1 MKKDKAVRNA
11 ELKSAIIKQL
21 KSLIGPFIIFLII
34 LAGVLVTAFYKVEE
48 APTEVIKL
56 NGYEGDE
63 EDIIIENDKLIMK
76 MDSTSTQFSIEVKEN
91 GAIWYSNPQDA
102 DDDPLA
108 LKLDK
113 EKLKSTLLLTYS
125 TKNGVDTLFN
135 NYAYSMEKGIYDIEQ
150 GDDYIKVYYSI
161 GDTDKEFVIPTVIEV
176 SRMDAL
182 LKNMDKDASTRTL
195 EYYKKYDINK
205 LGKKDNKEELLAS
218 YPILGT
224 QPIYVLR
231 DTTKDNIKGKLEEY
245 FAAAGYTYEEY
256 QKDKELAGS
265 QAASEK
271 PVFNVN
277 VVYRLDGEKLVVEI
291 PLNEIEYKDNYPIY
305 YLNVLPYFGAG
316 GVNDEGYMLV
326 PEGGGAFINFNN
338 GKTAQNSYYANM
350 YGWDHAQNREAV
362 VHETETYFNAF
373 GVARNGSSFLC
384 IMEEGAPYASVM
396 ADISGKS
403 NSYNN
408 VSAQYTLVHRDQY
421 EMGDRYEGKMYVYQ
435 ESLPD
440 EKLVQS
446 YSFISSD
453 DYVDMAGVYRNYLEE
468 EAGDYLTANDDT
480 QTPAVIE
487 IVGAVDKVKQVAG
500 IPVSRPL
507 GLTSFQE
514 AQQIISQL
522 QQDGISNM
530 SVKLTGWMNG
540 GVQQKLLKK
549 VNPVSDLGGKK
560 DLKNLTEYALNNQ
573 VDLYLDGITDYA
585 YDSDLLD
592 GFFVFTDA
600 ARFVSKDKAEIYPYS
615 TVTYAKREKQEPHYL
630 LKASL
635 ASEMADNLVDAAE
648 KYSANVSFAEIGK
661 ELNSDYYKKNP
672 VSRQTVLE
680 TQEAK
685 LKDIK
690 DSGKKIMINM
700 GNNYAIAYSDM
711 VTNMDLNG
719 SSYSILD
726 GTAPVYQMAI
736 HGYVN
741 YTGEPLNL
749 TQNYEEELLR
759 SAEYGAGL
767 AFTLMDESAFTLQN
781 TLYTQYFGA
790 EYAAWHDK
798 LVEIYGRYNQ
808 ELGHTFNQRIVNH
821 EMITGNL
828 SCTEY
833 EDGTKVYVNYSYD
846 EITTPEGAKVP
857 SRDYFVIK

>member
-1 MKKDKAVRNA
+1 MKKDRAVRNA
-11 ELKSAIIKQL
+11 EIKSAIIKQL

-34 LAGVLVTAFYKVEE
+34 LAGVLFTAFYKEE
-48 APTEVIKL
+48 EEPTEVIKL
-56 NGYEGDE
+56 NGYEGGE
-63 EDIIIENDKLIMK
+63 EEIVIENDKLVMK
-76 MDSTSTQFSIEVKEN
+76 MDATSTQFSIEVKEN
-91 GAIWYSNPQDA
+91 GAVWYSNPQDA

-161 GDTDKEFVIPTVIEV
+161 GDTDKEFVIPTVIEAA
-176 SRMDAL
+176 RMDTL
-182 LKNMDKDASTRTL
+182 IKNMDKDASTRTL

-205 LGKKDNKEELLAS
+205 LGKKDNKEELLAA
-218 YPILGT
+218 YPILET

-256 QKDKELAGS
+256 EEDKLLAGE
-265 QAASEK
+265 QGASEK

-277 VVYRLDGEKLVVEI
+277 IIYRLDGDKLVVEV

-316 GVNDEGYMLV
+316 GVEDEGYMLV

-403 NSYNN
+403 ISYNN

-435 ESLPD
+435 EELPD

-453 DYVDMAGVYRNYLEE
+453 DYVDMATVYRKYLEE
-468 EAGDYLTANDDT
+468 TAGDYLTEKEDT
-480 QTPAVIE
+480 QAPAVIE

-500 IPVSRPL
+500 IPVSKPL
-507 GLTSFQE
+507 ELTSFKE
-514 AQQIISQL
+514 AQQIISEL
-522 QQDGISNM
+522 KQDGITNM
-530 SVKLTGWMNG
+530 SVKLSGWMNG

-549 VNPVSDLGGKK
+549 AKPVSELGGKK
-560 DLKNLTEYALNNQ
+560 DLKKLTEYALDNE

-585 YDSDLLD
+585 YDSNLFD
-592 GFFVFTDA
+592 GFLVFKDA

-615 TVTYAKREKQEPHYL
+615 TVTYAKRDKQEPHYL
-630 LKASL
+630 LKAAL
-635 ASEMADNLVDAAE
+635 ASEMVDNLVEATDD
-648 KYSANVSFAEIGK
+648 YSANVSFAELGK

-672 VSRQTVLE
+672 VSRQAVLE

-685 LKDIK
+685 LKEIK
-690 DSGKKIMINM
+690 DSGKKVMINM
-700 GNNYAIAYSDM
+700 GNNYAVAYSDI

-719 SSYSILD
+719 SSYTILD

-749 TQNYEEELLR
+749 TQNYEEELLK

-790 EYAAWHDK
+790 EYAAWRDK
-798 LVEIYGRYNQ
+798 MLEIYGRYNE
-808 ELGHTFNQRIVNH
+808 ELGHTFHQQIVDH
-821 EMITGNL
+821 EWITGNL

-833 EDGTKVYVNYSYD
+833 EDGSKVYVNYSYD
-846 EITTPEGAKVP
+846 VMTTPEGEKIPA
-857 SRDYFVIK
+857 RDYFVSK

>member
-1 MKKDKAVRNA
+1 MKKDNAIRNA
-11 ELKSAIIKQL
+11 ERKAAIKKKLI
-21 KSLIGPFIIFLII
+21 SLIGPFIIFLII
-34 LAGVLVTAFYKVEE
+34 LVGILVAAFYKVEE
-48 APTEVIKL
+48 EPAEVIKL

-63 EDIIIENDKLIMK
+63 EDIVIENDKLVMK

-91 GAIWYSNPQDA
+91 GAVWYSNPQNA
-102 DDDPLA
+102 DEDPLA

-135 NYAYSMEKGIYDIEQ
+135 NYAYSMEKGIYDIEK
-150 GDDYIKVYYSI
+150 GEDYIKVYYSL
-161 GDTDKEFVIPTVIEV
+161 GDTDKEFVIPTVIEAA
-176 SRMDAL
+176 RMDAF
-182 LKNMDKDASTRTL
+182 LKQMDKDASTRTKD
-195 EYYKKYDINK
+195 YYKKYDINK

-218 YPILGT
+218 YPMLET
-224 QPIYVLR
+224 EPIYVLR
-231 DTTKDNIKGKLEEY
+231 DTTKDNIKVKLEEY

-256 QKDKELAGS
+256 KKDQELAGS
-265 QAASEK
+265 KEESEK

-277 VVYRLDGEKLVVEI
+277 VVYRLDGDKLLVEV

-305 YLNVLPYFGAG
+305 NLNVLPYFGAG
-316 GVNDEGYMLV
+316 GVEDQGYMLV
-326 PEGGGAFINFNN
+326 PEGGGARINFNN
-338 GKTAQNSYYANM
+338 GKTSQNSYYANM

-384 IMEEGAPYASVM
+384 ILEEGAPYASIA

-421 EMGDRYEGKMYVYQ
+421 EVGDRYEGKMFVYQ
-435 ESLPD
+435 DALPD

-446 YSFISSD
+446 YCFISSD
-453 DYVDMAGVYRNYLEE
+453 DYVDMAGVYRNYLEDD
-468 EAGDYLTANDDT
+468 AGAYLAMNDDT
-480 QTPAVIE
+480 QAPAVIE
-487 IVGAVDKVKQVAG
+487 IIGAVDKIKQVAG
-500 IPVSRPL
+500 VPVSRPL
-507 GLTSFQE
+507 ELTTFAE
-514 AQQIISQL
+514 AQNMISQL
-522 QQDGISNM
+522 QQDGITNM

-549 VNPVSDLGGKK
+549 AKPVSDLGSKK
-560 DLKNLTEYALNNQ
+560 SLKNLTAYARDNQ
-573 VDLYLDGITDYA
+573 IDLYLDGITDYA
-585 YDSDLLD
+585 YDSDIMD

-615 TVTYAKREKQEPHYL
+615 TVTYAKRDKQDPHYL
-630 LKASL
+630 LKASI
-635 ASEMADNLVDAAE
+635 ASQMADNLVKVAGQYD
-648 KYSANVSFAEIGK
+648 ANVSFAEIGK

-672 VSRQTVLE
+672 VSRQAVLE
-680 TQEAK
+680 TQETK
-685 LKDIK
+685 LKEIK
-690 DSGKKIMINM
+690 DSGKKVMINM
-700 GNNYAIAYSDM
+700 GNNYAVAYSDI

-719 SSYSILD
+719 SDYSILD
-726 GTAPVYQMAI
+726 AVAPVYQIAV

-741 YTGEPLNL
+741 YTGESLNL

-790 EYAAWHDK
+790 QYDAWHDK

-808 ELGHTFNQRIVNH
+808 ELGHTFNQRITDH
-821 EMITGNL
+821 EMITRNL

-833 EDGTKVYVNYSYD
+833 EDGTKVYVNYGYD

-857 SRDYFVIK
+857 ARDYFVIK

>member
-1 MKKDKAVRNA
+1 MKKDRAVRNA
-11 ELKSAIIKQL
+11 EIKSAIIKQL

-34 LAGVLVTAFYKVEE
+34 LAGVLVTAFYKEE
-48 APTEVIKL
+48 EEPTEVIKL
-56 NGYEGDE
+56 NGYEGGE
-63 EDIIIENDKLIMK
+63 EEIVIENDKLVMK
-76 MDSTSTQFSIEVKEN
+76 MDATSTQFSIEVKEN
-91 GAIWYSNPQDA
+91 GAVWYSNPQDA

-135 NYAYSMEKGIYDIEQ
+135 NYVYSMEKGIYDIEQ

-161 GDTDKEFVIPTVIEV
+161 GDTDKEFVIPTVIEAA
-176 SRMDAL
+176 RMDAL
-182 LKNMDKDASTRTL
+182 IKNMDKDASTRTL

-205 LGKKDNKEELLAS
+205 LGKKDNKEELLAA
-218 YPILGT
+218 YPILET

-256 QKDKELAGS
+256 EEDKLLAGEQGIS
-265 QAASEK
+265 DK

-277 VVYRLDGEKLVVEI
+277 IVYRLDGDKLVVEV

-316 GVNDEGYMLV
+316 GVEDEGYMLV

-403 NSYNN
+403 ISYNN

-435 ESLPD
+435 EELPD

-453 DYVDMAGVYRNYLEE
+453 NYVDMATVYRKYLEE
-468 EAGDYLTANDDT
+468 TAGDYLTEKEDT
-480 QTPAVIE
+480 QAPAVIE

-500 IPVSRPL
+500 IPVSKPL
-507 GLTSFQE
+507 ELTNFKE
-514 AQQIISQL
+514 AQQIISEL
-522 QQDGISNM
+522 KQDGISNL
-530 SVKLTGWMNG
+530 SVKLSGWMNG

-549 VNPVSDLGGKK
+549 AKPVSELGGKK
-560 DLKNLTEYALNNQ
+560 DLKKLTEYALNNE

-585 YDSDLLD
+585 YDSNLFD
-592 GFFVFTDA
+592 GFLVFKDA

-615 TVTYAKREKQEPHYL
+615 TVTYAKRDKQEPHYL
-630 LKASL
+630 LKAAL
-635 ASEMADNLVDAAE
+635 ASEMVDNLVEATDD
-648 KYSANVSFAEIGK
+648 YSANVSFAELGK

-672 VSRQTVLE
+672 VSRQAVLE
-680 TQEAK
+680 TQKAK
-685 LKDIK
+685 LKEIK
-690 DSGKKIMINM
+690 DSGKKVMINM
-700 GNNYAIAYSDM
+700 GNNYAVAYSDI

-749 TQNYEEELLR
+749 TQNYEEELLK

-798 LVEIYGRYNQ
+798 MMEIYGRYNE
-808 ELGHTFNQRIVNH
+808 ELGYTFYQQIVNH
-821 EMITGNL
+821 EWITGNL

-833 EDGTKVYVNYSYD
+833 EDGSKVYVNYSYD
-846 EITTPEGAKVP
+846 VVTTPEGEKIPA
-857 SRDYFVIK
+857 RDYFVSK

>member
-1 MKKDKAVRNA
+1 MKKEKAVRNA
-11 ELKSAIIKQL
+11 ELKSAIIKKL
-21 KSLIGPFIIFLII
+21 KSLIGPLIIFLII
-34 LAGVLVTAFYKVEE
+34 LAGVLVAAFYKVEE
-48 APTEVIKL
+48 EPTEVIKL

-63 EDIIIENDKLIMK
+63 EDIIIENDKLIMR

-91 GAIWYSNPQDA
+91 GAVWYSNPQDV
-102 DDDPLA
+102 DDDPIA

-150 GDDYIKVYYSI
+150 GDDYIKVFYSI
-161 GDTDKEFVIPTVIEV
+161 GDTEKEFIIPTVIEA
-176 SRMDAL
+176 SRMDAF
-182 LKNMDKDASTRTL
+182 LKNMDKDASTRVM

-205 LGKKDNKEELLAS
+205 LGKKDNKEELLAA
-218 YPILGT
+218 YPMLET

-231 DTTKDNIKGKLEEY
+231 DTTKNNIKGKLEEY

-265 QAASEK
+265 QATSEK

-277 VVYRLDGEKLVVEI
+277 VIYRLDGEKLVVEV
-291 PLNEIEYKDNYPIY
+291 PMNEIEYKNNYPIY

-316 GVNDEGYMLV
+316 GVEDEGYMLV

-373 GVARNGSSFLC
+373 GIARNGSSFLC

-421 EMGDRYEGKMYVYQ
+421 EIGDRYDGKMYVYQ
-435 ESLPD
+435 EALPD

-453 DYVDMAGVYRNYLEE
+453 SYVDMAGVYRKYLEE
-468 EAGDYLTANDDT
+468 DAGEYLTANDDT
-480 QTPAVIE
+480 QTPVIIE

-500 IPVSRPL
+500 VPVSRPL
-507 GLTSFQE
+507 GLTSFKE
-514 AQQIISQL
+514 AQQIISEL
-522 QQDGISNM
+522 KQDGISNM
-530 SVKLTGWMNG
+530 SVKLTGWANG
-540 GVQQKLLKK
+540 GVQQKLLTK
-549 VNPVSDLGGKK
+549 VKPVPDLGGKK
-560 DLKNLTEYALNNQ
+560 DLKNLTEYANDNQ

-615 TVTYAKREKQEPHYL
+615 TVTYAKRDKQEPHYL

-635 ASEMADNLVDAAE
+635 ASEMADNLVEAAE
-648 KYSANVSFAEIGK
+648 KYSSHVSFAEIGK
-661 ELNSDYYKKNP
+661 ELNSDYYKKDP
-672 VSRQTVLE
+672 VSRQAVLE
-680 TQEAK
+680 SQEAK
-685 LKDIK
+685 LKEIK
-690 DSGKKIMINM
+690 DSGKKVMINM

-749 TQNYEEELLR
+749 TQNYEEELLK

-790 EYAAWHDK
+790 EYDAWHGK
-798 LVEIYGRYNQ
+798 LVEVYGRYNQ
-808 ELGHTFNQRIVNH
+808 ELGHTFNQKIVNH

-846 EITTPEGAKVP
+846 EVTTPEGEKVP

>member
-1 MKKDKAVRNA
+1 MKKDKAVRKA
-11 ELKSAIIKQL
+11 EIKSAIIRKL
-21 KSLIGPFIIFLII
+21 KSLIGPIIIFLII
-34 LAGVLVTAFYKVEE
+34 LAGVLVAAFYKVEE
-48 APTEVIKL
+48 EPTEVIKL
-56 NGYEGDE
+56 NGYEGDG
-63 EDIIIENDKLIMK
+63 EDIIIENDKLIMR

-91 GAIWYSNPQDA
+91 GAVWYSNPQDA

-161 GDTDKEFVIPTVIEV
+161 GDTDKEFVIPTVIEKE
-176 SRMDAL
+176 RMDAL

-205 LGKKDNKEELLAS
+205 LGKKDNREELLAA
-218 YPILGT
+218 YPMLET

-256 QKDKELAGS
+256 QKDKELAGD
-265 QAASEK
+265 QGTSEK

-277 VVYRLDGEKLVVEI
+277 VIYRLEGEKLVVEV
-291 PLNEIEYKDNYPIY
+291 PMNEIEYKDNYPIY

-316 GVNDEGYMLV
+316 GVEDEGYMLV

-338 GKTAQNSYYANM
+338 GKTSQNSYYANM

-453 DYVDMAGVYRNYLEE
+453 SYVDMAGAYRKYLEE
-468 EAGDYLTANDDT
+468 KAGEYLTVNDDT
-480 QTPAVIE
+480 QVPAVIE

-507 GLTSFQE
+507 GLTSFKE

-549 VNPVSDLGGKK
+549 AKPVSDLGSMK

-672 VSRQTVLE
+672 VSRQAVLE
-680 TQEAK
+680 SQEAK

-700 GNNYAIAYSDM
+700 GNNYAIAYSDV

-790 EYAAWHDK
+790 EYAAWHEK
-798 LVEIYGRYNQ
+798 IVEVYGRYNQ

-846 EITTPEGAKVP
+846 EVTTPEGVKVP

>member
-1 MKKDKAVRNA
+1 MKKDRAVRNA
-11 ELKSAIIKQL
+11 EIKSAIIKQL

-34 LAGVLVTAFYKVEE
+34 LAGVLVTAFYKEE
-48 APTEVIKL
+48 EEPTEVIKL
-56 NGYEGDE
+56 NGYEGGE
-63 EDIIIENDKLIMK
+63 EEIVIENDKLVMK
-76 MDSTSTQFSIEVKEN
+76 MDATSTQFSIEVKEN
-91 GAIWYSNPQDA
+91 GAVWYSNPQDA

-135 NYAYSMEKGIYDIEQ
+135 NYVYSMEKGIYDIEQ

-161 GDTDKEFVIPTVIEV
+161 GDTDKEFVIPTVIEAA
-176 SRMDAL
+176 RMDAL
-182 LKNMDKDASTRTL
+182 IKNMDKDASTRTL

-205 LGKKDNKEELLAS
+205 LGKKDNKEELLAA
-218 YPILGT
+218 YPILET

-256 QKDKELAGS
+256 EEDKLLAGEQGIS
-265 QAASEK
+265 DK

-277 VVYRLDGEKLVVEI
+277 IVYRLDGDKLVVEV

-316 GVNDEGYMLV
+316 GVEDEGYMLV

-403 NSYNN
+403 ISYNN

-435 ESLPD
+435 EELPD

-453 DYVDMAGVYRNYLEE
+453 NYGDMATVYRKYLEE
-468 EAGDYLTANDDT
+468 TAGDYLTEKEDT
-480 QTPAVIE
+480 QAPAVIE

-500 IPVSRPL
+500 IPVSKPL
-507 GLTSFQE
+507 ELTNFKE
-514 AQQIISQL
+514 AQQIISEL
-522 QQDGISNM
+522 KQDGISNL
-530 SVKLTGWMNG
+530 SVKLSGWMNG

-549 VNPVSDLGGKK
+549 AKPVSELGGKK
-560 DLKNLTEYALNNQ
+560 DLKKLTEYALNNE

-585 YDSDLLD
+585 YDSNLFD
-592 GFFVFTDA
+592 GFLVFKDA

-615 TVTYAKREKQEPHYL
+615 TVTYAKRDKQEPHYL
-630 LKASL
+630 LKAAL
-635 ASEMADNLVDAAE
+635 ASEMVDNLVEATDD
-648 KYSANVSFAEIGK
+648 YSANVSFAELGK

-672 VSRQTVLE
+672 VSRQAVLE
-680 TQEAK
+680 TQKAK
-685 LKDIK
+685 LKEIK
-690 DSGKKIMINM
+690 DSGKKVMINM
-700 GNNYAIAYSDM
+700 GNNYAVAYSDI

-749 TQNYEEELLR
+749 TQNYEEELLK

-798 LVEIYGRYNQ
+798 MMEIYGRYNE
-808 ELGHTFNQRIVNH
+808 ELGYTFYQQIVNH
-821 EMITGNL
+821 EWITGNL

-833 EDGTKVYVNYSYD
+833 EDGSKVYVNYSYD
-846 EITTPEGAKVP
+846 VVTTPEGEKIPA
-857 SRDYFVIK
+857 RDYFVSK

>member
-1 MKKDKAVRNA
+1 MKKDNAIRNA
-11 ELKSAIIKQL
+11 ERKAAIKKKLI
-21 KSLIGPFIIFLII
+21 SLIGPFIIFLII
-34 LAGVLVTAFYKVEE
+34 LVGILVAAFYKVEE
-48 APTEVIKL
+48 EPTEVIKL

-63 EDIIIENDKLIMK
+63 EDIVIENDKLVMK

-91 GAIWYSNPQDA
+91 GAVWYSNPQNA
-102 DDDPLA
+102 DEDPLA

-135 NYAYSMEKGIYDIEQ
+135 NYAYSMEKGIYDIEK
-150 GDDYIKVYYSI
+150 GEDYIKVYYSL
-161 GDTDKEFVIPTVIEV
+161 GDTDKEFVIPTVIEAA
-176 SRMDAL
+176 RMDAF
-182 LKNMDKDASTRTL
+182 LKQMDKDASTRTKD
-195 EYYKKYDINK
+195 YYKKYDINK

-218 YPILGT
+218 YPMLET
-224 QPIYVLR
+224 EPIYVLR
-231 DTTKDNIKGKLEEY
+231 DTTKDNIKVKLEEY

-256 QKDKELAGS
+256 TKDQELAGS
-265 QAASEK
+265 KEESEK

-277 VVYRLDGEKLVVEI
+277 VVYRLDGDKLLVEV

-305 YLNVLPYFGAG
+305 NLNVLPYFGAG
-316 GVNDEGYMLV
+316 GVEDQGYMLV
-326 PEGGGAFINFNN
+326 PEGGGARINFNN
-338 GKTAQNSYYANM
+338 GKTSQNSYYANM

-384 IMEEGAPYASVM
+384 ILEEGAPYASIV

-421 EMGDRYEGKMYVYQ
+421 EVGDRYEGKMFVYQ
-435 ESLPD
+435 DALPD

-446 YSFISSD
+446 YCFISSD
-453 DYVDMAGVYRNYLEE
+453 DYVDMAGVYRNYLEDD
-468 EAGDYLTANDDT
+468 AGAYLAMNDDT
-480 QTPAVIE
+480 QAPAVIE
-487 IVGAVDKVKQVAG
+487 IIGAVDKIKQVAG
-500 IPVSRPL
+500 VPVSRPL
-507 GLTSFQE
+507 ELTTFAE
-514 AQQIISQL
+514 AQNMISQL
-522 QQDGISNM
+522 QQDGITNM

-549 VNPVSDLGGKK
+549 AKPVSDLGSKK
-560 DLKNLTEYALNNQ
+560 SLKNLTAYARDNQ
-573 VDLYLDGITDYA
+573 IDLYLDGITDYA
-585 YDSDLLD
+585 YDSDIMD

-615 TVTYAKREKQEPHYL
+615 TVTYAKRDKQDPHYL
-630 LKASL
+630 LKASI
-635 ASEMADNLVDAAE
+635 ASQMADNLVKVAGQYD
-648 KYSANVSFAEIGK
+648 ANVSFAEIGK

-672 VSRQTVLE
+672 VSRQAVLE
-680 TQEAK
+680 TQETK
-685 LKDIK
+685 LKEIK
-690 DSGKKIMINM
+690 DSGKKVMINM
-700 GNNYAIAYSDM
+700 GNNYAVAYSDI

-719 SSYSILD
+719 SDYSILD
-726 GTAPVYQMAI
+726 AVAPVYQIAV

-741 YTGEPLNL
+741 YTGESLNL

-790 EYAAWHDK
+790 QYDAWHDK

-808 ELGHTFNQRIVNH
+808 ELGHTFNQRITDH
-821 EMITGNL
+821 EMITRNL

-833 EDGTKVYVNYSYD
+833 EDGTKVYVNYGYD

-857 SRDYFVIK
+857 ARDYFVIK